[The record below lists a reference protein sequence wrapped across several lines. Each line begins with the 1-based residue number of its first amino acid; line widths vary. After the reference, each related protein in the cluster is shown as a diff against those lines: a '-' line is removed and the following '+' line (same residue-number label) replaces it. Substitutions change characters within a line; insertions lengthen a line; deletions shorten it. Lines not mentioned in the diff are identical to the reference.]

1 LSSQSKQRSL
11 PKAFGSDFL
20 LGYFKFSFIAPLR
33 AAPLAPYDE
42 GAAERSEAGG
52 EKNVLSSL
60 PQSKI
65 GPKVP
70 IFASSLTEGAK
81 AAFGGKRNDKS
92 QLILMEVYV

>member
-1 LSSQSKQRSL
+1 L
-11 PKAFGSDFL
+11 
-20 LGYFKFSFIAPLR
+20 YIAQLR

-92 QLILMEVYV
+92 RFIGSGGSVFGLKTSVFPSNRRKIQKKFTNLRI

>member
-1 LSSQSKQRSL
+1 L
-11 PKAFGSDFL
+11 
-20 LGYFKFSFIAPLR
+20 YIAQLR

-92 QLILMEVYV
+92 QFIYFPFICLASVSIFHYTVFMKKEKDFL

>member
-1 LSSQSKQRSL
+1 MINRIDR
-11 PKAFGSDFL
+11 GT
-20 LGYFKFSFIAPLR
+20 YRHFKFSFIGPLR

-92 QLILMEVYV
+92 QFVAQKAAHFGRP

>member
-1 LSSQSKQRSL
+1 LSIVN
-11 PKAFGSDFL
+11 
-20 LGYFKFSFIAPLR
+20 YNFSFVIPLR

-70 IFASSLTEGAK
+70 IIASSLTEGAK
-81 AAFGGKRNDKS
+81 ATFVGKRNDKH
-92 QLILMEVYV
+92 QFT